1 MVLFTLNVTDTYTGQ
16 GFRSDMYTYLFSRVL
31 SLSVHIFPT
40 WNIHLIFFLQK
51 SIERYY
57 V

>member
-16 GFRSDMYTYLFSRVL
+16 GFRSDMYTYLFSHVL

-40 WNIHLIFFLQK
+40 WNINLIFFLQK